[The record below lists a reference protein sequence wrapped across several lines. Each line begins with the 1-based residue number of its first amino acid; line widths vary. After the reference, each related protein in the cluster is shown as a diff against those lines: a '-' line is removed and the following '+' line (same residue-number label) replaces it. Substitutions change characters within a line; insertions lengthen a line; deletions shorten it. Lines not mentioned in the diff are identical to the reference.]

1 MSWKFFHNG
10 YTWWLRIDNPED
22 LARYCELTDDARYG
36 GSMMQVAYHRMD
48 GCKTHLESM
57 PSIIDALSRFHGEDL
72 LTTTGKLLSEAHF
85 TYFKNLARFGFV
97 NINRLGG
104 CNSSNW
110 PAYATVVKEE
120 LIFPHYL
127 AKMSQLKHGN
137 GKKRSKEFS
146 AVTINITG
154 TLMLAMFALKTEISI
169 SGTHVK
175 NAKPLSTE
183 FSTMNN
189 ITHPSSFQ
197 SRMDKGCFVYNFMK
211 MT

>member
-22 LARYCELTDDARYG
+22 LARYCELTDGARYG

-57 PSIIDALSRFHGEDL
+57 PSIIDSLSRFYGEDL

-85 TYFKNLARFGFV
+85 TYFKNLSRFGFV

-104 CNSSNW
+104 CNSNSW

-120 LIFPHYL
+120 LIFPTL
-127 AKMSQLKHGN
+127 SRKD
-137 GKKRSKEFS
+137 
-146 AVTINITG
+146 VTIKTWEWEEKKQGIYRSNYKYHWYAYVG
-154 TLMLAMFALKTEISI
+154 DVRLKDGDID
-169 SGTHVK
+169 K
-175 NAKPLSTE
+175 WN
-183 FSTMNN
+183 
-189 ITHPSSFQ
+189 
-197 SRMDKGCFVYNFMK
+197 SREECQAFIDRIFDKE
-211 MT
+211 